1 MYAKS
6 RKYSS
11 NVATKFMIFFW
22 IYRVAITPSARYAF
36 VDDNDG
42 EILLICYWRYA
53 VGVTGCGS
61 CGICSALC
69 LVRSYGTD
77 LSAVRPQRQVCL
89 TGIERCLSVTGLFG
103 CLFARLHDAVQC
115 IFATITGSG
124 TVDGDN

>member
-53 VGVTGCGS
+53 VGVTGCGLWVV
-61 CGICSALC
+61 GVAVYMFR
-69 LVRSYGTD
+69 LVPRPI
-77 LSAVRPQRQVCL
+77 VR
-89 TGIERCLSVTGLFG
+89 
-103 CLFARLHDAVQC
+103 D
-115 IFATITGSG
+115 
-124 TVDGDN
+124 